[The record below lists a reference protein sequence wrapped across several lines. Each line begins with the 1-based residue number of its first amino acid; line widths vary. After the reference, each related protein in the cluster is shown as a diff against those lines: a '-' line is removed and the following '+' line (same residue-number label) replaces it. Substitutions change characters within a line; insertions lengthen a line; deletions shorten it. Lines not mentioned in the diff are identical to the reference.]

1 MSPDYFPDP
10 DEVGVLEQV
19 FGDLLTTGHS
29 IQEAAHFLTQLSL
42 GEVA

>member
-1 MSPDYFPDP
+1 MTPDYTPHP
-10 DEVGVLEQV
+10 EEVSVLESV
-19 FGDLLTTGHS
+19 FGDLLSTGHS